1 MLLGILVLSKKYQS
15 SYFINPGHIQ
25 RRHEKI
31 GKNKINKSGSKT
43 KPRTNKDKDEHQH
56 HSYSHLTVMIH
67 IEQLGLS
74 GLIMGARHMIV
85 IKQFGLMLQVVVVD
99 SMAHMLCYVVGCVL
113 LIPMVY

>member
-1 MLLGILVLSKKYQS
+1 MV
-15 SYFINPGHIQ
+15 
-25 RRHEKI
+25 
-31 GKNKINKSGSKT
+31 KT
-43 KPRTNKDKDEHQH
+43 KSINREAKQNRERNKDEHQH